1 MSRTNSSTP
10 AFAYTTAV
18 PKNNVSKPCSLAMR
32 RSAHASIGL
41 VCPRMFYHLHALAS
55 DFTVGQ
61 LETSPLV
68 VRWCFPPPEGVEVSP
83 RAIQADPVQWDPEGE
98 AMSTPNQSY
107 EVGGGP
113 SQWGSQKEL
122 RWYAL
127 HTRARHEKAI
137 ERRLRDQG
145 METFVPTTIQVHRWS
160 DRKKKVEVPLF
171 SCYVFVRCALSA
183 EDRTRV
189 YQVESVHGF
198 VGTRGTSLPIPDEQI
213 ESIQKVLTQTAPWR
227 SYPFLK
233 VGQRVRIRG
242 GAMDGVE
249 GVFLSENG
257 DHSLI
262 ISVDAIQRSMAV
274 RIDGYDVEPV

>member
-1 MSRTNSSTP
+1 MS
-10 AFAYTTAV
+10 
-18 PKNNVSKPCSLAMR
+18 
-32 RSAHASIGL
+32 SA
-41 VCPRMFYHLHALAS
+41 
-55 DFTVGQ
+55 
-61 LETSPLV
+61 
-68 VRWCFPPPEGVEVSP
+68 
-83 RAIQADPVQWDPEGE
+83 
-98 AMSTPNQSY
+98 NQSY
-107 EVGGGP
+107 EVGNGP
-113 SQWGSQKEL
+113 SEWVSPEEP

-127 HTRARHEKAI
+127 HTRARHEKSV
-137 ERRLRDQG
+137 ERRLRDRG
-145 METFVPTTIQVHRWS
+145 MEAFLPTTFEVHRWS
-160 DRKKKVEVPLF
+160 DRKQKVEVPLF

-189 YQVESVHGF
+189 HQVESVHGF
-198 VGTRGTSLPIPDEQI
+198 VGSRGASLPIPDEQI
-213 ESIQKVLTQTAPWR
+213 ESIQKVLTQAAGR
-227 SYPFLK
+227 SHPFLK

>member
-1 MSRTNSSTP
+1 MSS
-10 AFAYTTAV
+10 
-18 PKNNVSKPCSLAMR
+18 
-32 RSAHASIGL
+32 
-41 VCPRMFYHLHALAS
+41 
-55 DFTVGQ
+55 
-61 LETSPLV
+61 
-68 VRWCFPPPEGVEVSP
+68 
-83 RAIQADPVQWDPEGE
+83 
-98 AMSTPNQSY
+98 PNQSY
-107 EVGGGP
+107 QEGNQL
-113 SQWGSQKEL
+113 SQFTSQDEL

-137 ERRLRDQG
+137 ERRLHDQG
-145 METFVPTTIQVHRWS
+145 METFVPTTIEMHRWS

-171 SCYVFVRCALSA
+171 SCYVFVRCTLSA
-183 EDRTRV
+183 QDRTRV
-189 YQVESVHGF
+189 HQVESVHGF
-198 VGTRGTSLPIPDEQI
+198 VGSRGASLPIPDEQI

-233 VGQRVRIRG
+233 VGQRVRVRG

>member
-1 MSRTNSSTP
+1 MSST
-10 AFAYTTAV
+10 
-18 PKNNVSKPCSLAMR
+18 
-32 RSAHASIGL
+32 
-41 VCPRMFYHLHALAS
+41 
-55 DFTVGQ
+55 
-61 LETSPLV
+61 
-68 VRWCFPPPEGVEVSP
+68 
-83 RAIQADPVQWDPEGE
+83 
-98 AMSTPNQSY
+98 NQSY
-107 EVGGGP
+107 EVDSGP
-113 SQWGSQKEL
+113 SQLESQNAL

-145 METFVPTTIQVHRWS
+145 METFVPTTIQEHRWS

-171 SCYVFVRCALSA
+171 SCYVFIRSALSA

-189 YQVESVHGF
+189 YQVESVHGL
-198 VGTRGTSLPIPDEQI
+198 VGTRGSSLPIPDDQI

-233 VGQRVRIRG
+233 IGQRVRVRG

-262 ISVDAIQRSMAV
+262 ISIDAIQRSMAV

>member
-1 MSRTNSSTP
+1 MS
-10 AFAYTTAV
+10 
-18 PKNNVSKPCSLAMR
+18 
-32 RSAHASIGL
+32 SA
-41 VCPRMFYHLHALAS
+41 
-55 DFTVGQ
+55 
-61 LETSPLV
+61 
-68 VRWCFPPPEGVEVSP
+68 
-83 RAIQADPVQWDPEGE
+83 
-98 AMSTPNQSY
+98 NQSY
-107 EVGGGP
+107 EVDSGL
-113 SQWGSQKEL
+113 SQLVSQHAP

-160 DRKKKVEVPLF
+160 DRKKEVEVPLF
-171 SCYVFVRCALSA
+171 SCYVFLRSSLSA

-198 VGTRGTSLPIPDEQI
+198 VGTRGSSLPIPDDQI
-213 ESIQKVLTQTAPWR
+213 ESIQKVLAQTAPWR

-233 VGQRVRIRG
+233 VGQRVRVRG

-257 DHSLI
+257 DNSLI
-262 ISVDAIQRSMAV
+262 ISIDAIQRSMAV
-274 RIDGYDVEPV
+274 RIDGYDVEPI

>member
-1 MSRTNSSTP
+1 LFLF
-10 AFAYTTAV
+10 AF
-18 PKNNVSKPCSLAMR
+18 S
-32 RSAHASIGL
+32 
-41 VCPRMFYHLHALAS
+41 
-55 DFTVGQ
+55 
-61 LETSPLV
+61 
-68 VRWCFPPPEGVEVSP
+68 PEGVEEISH
-83 RAIQADPVQWDPEGE
+83 AIQADPPQWDPEGE
-98 AMSTPNQSY
+98 AMSSANQSY
-107 EVGGGP
+107 EVAGGP
-113 SQWGSQKEL
+113 SQWIPQGES

-127 HTRARHEKAI
+127 HTRARHEKAV

-145 METFVPTTIQVHRWS
+145 METFVPTTLEVHRWS

-198 VGTRGTSLPIPDEQI
+198 VGSRGSSLPIPDEQI
-213 ESIQKVLTQTAPWR
+213 ESIQKVLTQTEPWR

-233 VGQRVRIRG
+233 VGQRVRVRG

>member
-1 MSRTNSSTP
+1 MS
-10 AFAYTTAV
+10 
-18 PKNNVSKPCSLAMR
+18 
-32 RSAHASIGL
+32 SA
-41 VCPRMFYHLHALAS
+41 
-55 DFTVGQ
+55 
-61 LETSPLV
+61 
-68 VRWCFPPPEGVEVSP
+68 
-83 RAIQADPVQWDPEGE
+83 
-98 AMSTPNQSY
+98 NQSY
-107 EVGGGP
+107 EVDNGP
-113 SQWGSQKEL
+113 SPLVSQDGL

-145 METFVPTTIQVHRWS
+145 METFVPTTMQVHRWS

-171 SCYVFVRCALSA
+171 SCYVFIRSALSA

-198 VGTRGTSLPIPDEQI
+198 VGTRGSSLPIPDEQI

-233 VGQRVRIRG
+233 VGQRVRVRG

-257 DHSLI
+257 DRSLI
-262 ISVDAIQRSMAV
+262 VSIDAIQRSMAV

>member
-1 MSRTNSSTP
+1 MSST
-10 AFAYTTAV
+10 Y
-18 PKNNVSKPCSLAMR
+18 
-32 RSAHASIGL
+32 
-41 VCPRMFYHLHALAS
+41 
-55 DFTVGQ
+55 
-61 LETSPLV
+61 
-68 VRWCFPPPEGVEVSP
+68 
-83 RAIQADPVQWDPEGE
+83 
-98 AMSTPNQSY
+98 QSY
-107 EVGGGP
+107 EA
-113 SQWGSQKEL
+113 GSGASDWLAPIEP

-127 HTRARHEKAI
+127 HTRARHEKKI
-137 ERRLRDQG
+137 ERRLLDQG
-145 METFVPTTIQVHRWS
+145 METFVPTAVEVHRWS

-171 SCYVFVRCALSA
+171 SCYVFIRCALSA
-183 EDRTRV
+183 EDRRRV
-189 YQVESVHGF
+189 HQVESVHGF
-198 VGTRGTSLPIPDEQI
+198 VGSRGSSLPIPDEQI

-233 VGQRVRIRG
+233 VGQRVRVRG

>member
-1 MSRTNSSTP
+1 
-10 AFAYTTAV
+10 
-18 PKNNVSKPCSLAMR
+18 
-32 RSAHASIGL
+32 
-41 VCPRMFYHLHALAS
+41 
-55 DFTVGQ
+55 
-61 LETSPLV
+61 
-68 VRWCFPPPEGVEVSP
+68 
-83 RAIQADPVQWDPEGE
+83 
-98 AMSTPNQSY
+98 MSTSNQSY
-107 EVGGGP
+107 ENP
-113 SQWGSQKEL
+113 SYETEGAMSPLALPEEM

-127 HTRARHEKAI
+127 HTRARHEKAV

-145 METFVPTTIQVHRWS
+145 METFVPTTIEVHRWS

-183 EDRTRV
+183 EDRTHV
-189 YQVESVHGF
+189 HQIESVHGF
-198 VGTRGTSLPIPDEQI
+198 VGTRGSSLPIPDEQI

-233 VGQRVRIRG
+233 VGQRVRVRG

>member
-1 MSRTNSSTP
+1 MS
-10 AFAYTTAV
+10 
-18 PKNNVSKPCSLAMR
+18 
-32 RSAHASIGL
+32 SA
-41 VCPRMFYHLHALAS
+41 
-55 DFTVGQ
+55 
-61 LETSPLV
+61 
-68 VRWCFPPPEGVEVSP
+68 
-83 RAIQADPVQWDPEGE
+83 
-98 AMSTPNQSY
+98 NQSY
-107 EVGGGP
+107 E
-113 SQWGSQKEL
+113 GSGSSPWLAQEQL

-137 ERRLRDQG
+137 ERRLREQG

-171 SCYVFVRCALSA
+171 SCYVFIRSALSA

-198 VGTRGTSLPIPDEQI
+198 VGMRGSSIPIPDDQI

-233 VGQRVRIRG
+233 IGQRVRVCG

-262 ISVDAIQRSMAV
+262 ISIDAIQRSMAV

>member
-1 MSRTNSSTP
+1 M
-10 AFAYTTAV
+10 
-18 PKNNVSKPCSLAMR
+18 
-32 RSAHASIGL
+32 
-41 VCPRMFYHLHALAS
+41 
-55 DFTVGQ
+55 
-61 LETSPLV
+61 TSPNASCEESFDETNTLSQ
-68 VRWCFPPPEGVEVSP
+68 FAPQEG
-83 RAIQADPVQWDPEGE
+83 
-98 AMSTPNQSY
+98 
-107 EVGGGP
+107 
-113 SQWGSQKEL
+113 L
-122 RWYAL
+122 HWYAL

-137 ERRLRDQG
+137 ERRLLDQG
-145 METFVPTTIQVHRWS
+145 MKAFVPTTMEVHRWS

-171 SCYVFVRCALSA
+171 SCYVFVHCALSS

-189 YQVESVHGF
+189 HRVESVHGF
-198 VGTRGTSLPIPDEQI
+198 VGSRGSSLPIPDEQI

-233 VGQRVRIRG
+233 VGQRVRVRG

>member
-1 MSRTNSSTP
+1 MS
-10 AFAYTTAV
+10 
-18 PKNNVSKPCSLAMR
+18 
-32 RSAHASIGL
+32 SA
-41 VCPRMFYHLHALAS
+41 
-55 DFTVGQ
+55 
-61 LETSPLV
+61 
-68 VRWCFPPPEGVEVSP
+68 
-83 RAIQADPVQWDPEGE
+83 
-98 AMSTPNQSY
+98 NQSY
-107 EVGGGP
+107 EVSNGP
-113 SQWGSQKEL
+113 SQSVSQEEP

-127 HTRARHEKAI
+127 HTRVRHEKSV
-137 ERRLRDQG
+137 ERRLRDRG
-145 METFVPTTIQVHRWS
+145 MEVFLPTTLEVHRWS
-160 DRKKKVEVPLF
+160 DRKTKVEVPLF

-198 VGTRGTSLPIPDEQI
+198 VGVRGASLPIPDEQI
-213 ESIQKVLTQTAPWR
+213 ESIQKVLTQSAGR
-227 SYPFLK
+227 SHPFLQ
-233 VGQRVRIRG
+233 VGQRIRIRG